1 MTTGTT
7 TGSDL
12 FVPEILQDAIAGEFA
27 GRTALS
33 GTSAVVMNGSLPET
47 ARGGDR
53 LTVPYFDVIG
63 DFDDADVETDALSPT
78 KLTMS
83 SEQSLVHHSGKMVEL
98 TDWAK
103 MKAAFADPYAEMAK
117 QFREGFK
124 RRMDKAALAAAIASL
139 PSSMVKDLYSAT
151 VPRKIDYDAVVD
163 AKQLWNDEQEDIVLL
178 GAHSK
183 VQGDMLKLKTG
194 DGNPLLTMP
203 QDGSTPRFVGM
214 PVKISD
220 KHTVSSDSPPKYT
233 TLLLKRGAVVI
244 WYNGTPVIETF
255 RDISVPSTAF
265 AIHTWFI
272 AYRYKHV
279 SGGTLP
285 GVVAL
290 RTN

>member
-1 MTTGTT
+1 MALGTT
-7 TGSDL
+7 TGGDL
-12 FVPEILQDAIAGEFA
+12 FIPEILQDAIAGEFA
-27 GRTALS
+27 GRKALS
-33 GTSAVVMNGSLPET
+33 GTTAVVMNGSLPEA
-47 ARGGDR
+47 ARGGDK

-83 SEQSLVHHSGKMVEL
+83 SEQSSVHHSGKLVEL
-98 TDWAK
+98 TDWGK
-103 MKAAFADPYAEMAK
+103 MKAAFADPYAELAR
-117 QFREGFK
+117 QFAEGFV
-124 RRMDKAALAAAIASL
+124 RRMDKAALAAAVLSL
-139 PSSMVKDLYSAT
+139 PSSMIKDVYSAT

-163 AKQLWNDEQEDIVLL
+163 AKMLWNDEQEDIVLL

-183 VQGDMLKLKTG
+183 VQGDMLKLKSSEG
-194 DGNPLLTMP
+194 VPLLTMP

-220 KHTVSSDSPPKYT
+220 RHTVSTDSPPKYT

-244 WYNGTPVIETF
+244 WYNGKPVIETF

-285 GVVAL
+285 GVAKL
-290 RTN
+290 ITN